1 MKHGLKNGILIIFD
15 IEVFCMS
22 MPVKDYLL
30 LYFRQRHFNSMPDA
44 ERAQFDAYAKNDD
57 FRGDM
62 KSWKRDLVDPQNP
75 KKAEPDA
82 LIELDKSGWKALF
95 KYLQN
100 AFRTMDADRSSF
112 KATKEATEF
121 LDTYFGDQYKLF
133 SVAPIKDDIVNNID
147 ILTDKIIE
155 KNYSLFR
162 SNFKDHDEF
171 VAFISDLKQKKYQK
185 DIKVREKLETIIS
198 TLSSQMRFGG
208 ITDTTLQKQLQGFDL
223 DGLIDGLNPETEV
236 TDQDIRKLKA
246 KYSVILNTLHD
257 ESKIY
262 DIFKQYDNGKISKPL
277 DEAIAK
283 TDYTGKITEKDYI
296 PPKRKDQKTVLQDI
310 QGKINETYDDV
321 FKKYMTAHRDH
332 VYIKQSAKNIIGALG
347 SAKLGPIDGIAGIVA
362 KENDIIKTLQN
373 KSPKAT
379 EDFKWF
385 VGVMKDFKDTMPK
398 AFEGA
403 LRNGRQLHRIVE
415 EMIFVAIDKG
425 KIEEAKTAMEVLSV
439 MRYGLFTSRTMDAI
453 NKTDVNI
460 FSDGDLSWNKNEGI
474 QFVTKALDKTI
485 KFGIQGVGYAA
496 TAAANGIRR
505 IGTGFNHSGTIQKK
519 SDEWEIKNT
528 NAKNAADQ
536 TRLRDNADEKKE
548 IRRINKEKRAIK
560 DYWKTLT
567 IKDQR
572 QAQKKLR
579 EGQREEDAARQAHE
593 DCKNKLKPLQR
604 IEEYHTSV
612 KQIDDAKQ
620 TIDKL
625 EHELA
630 SIPNPATDQ
639 LQQLEA
645 DRKRQRISELE
656 SFVAQNEE
664 SLKAEIDSEYGSFG
678 AFMSEYNAM
687 HSVPKGAT
695 QSAYDLAVAEEE
707 KTKNILEKKEQENTT
722 LKSSIEQY
730 KGIRDDIELHRASIR
745 SRDEKFA
752 KWDDQHKNQYL
763 ELMAYW
769 DFLQTGHTKNLFRLS
784 TKKLQKQMDAKQASG
799 KTKMQSIYEQ
809 WRIDNQ
815 YVA

>member
-1 MKHGLKNGILIIFD
+1 
-15 IEVFCMS
+15 MS

-62 KSWKRDLVDPQNP
+62 KSWQRDLVDPTTP

-82 LIELDKSGWKALF
+82 LNELDKSGWKALF

-100 AFRTMDADRSSF
+100 AFRAMDADRSSF
-112 KATKEATEF
+112 KDNKDATEF
-121 LDTYFGDQYKLF
+121 LDTYFGDSYKLF
-133 SVAPIKDDIVNNID
+133 SVAPIADDIISNID
-147 ILTDKIIE
+147 RLADRIIE

-162 SNFKDHDEF
+162 NNFKDHDEF
-171 VAFISDLKQKKYQK
+171 VTFVSDLKQKKYKK

-208 ITDTTLQKQLQGFDL
+208 ITDAALQEQLQGFDL

-246 KYSVILNTLHD
+246 KYGLILNTLHD
-257 ESKIY
+257 KSKIY

-296 PPKRKDQKTVLQDI
+296 PPKRKDQKTVLQEI

-332 VYIKQSAKNIIGALG
+332 VYIKQSAKNIIGALSG
-347 SAKLGPIDGIAGIVA
+347 AKLGPTDGIAGILA
-362 KENDIIKTLQN
+362 KENDIVTKLQN

-415 EMIFVAIDKG
+415 EMIFVAVEKG

-460 FSDGDLSWNKNEGI
+460 FSDSGLSWNKNEGI

-519 SDEWEIKNT
+519 SDEWKIKNIQD
-528 NAKNAADQ
+528 KNAADQ
-536 TRLRDNADEKKE
+536 TRRSDNADEKKE
-548 IRRINKEKRAIK
+548 IRRLNKDKRAIR
-560 DYWKTLT
+560 DYWKTLG

-579 EGQREEDAARQAHE
+579 EGQQEEDAARQAHE

-612 KQIDDAKQ
+612 TSIQQQIDDAKKEINITEQ
-620 TIDKL
+620 
-625 EHELA
+625 ELA
-630 SIPNPATDQ
+630 STPNPATDQ

-645 DRKRQRISELE
+645 DRKRQKISELE
-656 SFVAQNEE
+656 SFVAQNKE
-664 SLKAEIDSEYGSFG
+664 SLTNIKTEIDSEYGSFKD
-678 AFMSEYNAM
+678 FEDKYNAM
-687 HSVPKGAT
+687 HSIPKGAT
-695 QSAYDLAVAEEE
+695 QSAYDLAITEEE

-730 KGIRDDIELHRASIR
+730 KGIRDDIESHRASIK

-784 TKKLQKQMDAKQASG
+784 TKKLQAQMDAKTNG
-799 KTKMQSIYEQ
+799 KTQMQSIYDQ
-809 WRIDNQ
+809 WRIENQ
-815 YVA
+815 YAA